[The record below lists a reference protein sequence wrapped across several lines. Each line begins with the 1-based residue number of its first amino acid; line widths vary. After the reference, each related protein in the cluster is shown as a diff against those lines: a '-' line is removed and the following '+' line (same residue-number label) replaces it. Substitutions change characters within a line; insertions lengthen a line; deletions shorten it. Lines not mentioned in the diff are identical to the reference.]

1 MFLFLIDIS
10 LRTWPI
16 QLTLFDLQMWR
27 YFWHMECAH
36 ELSKFIAIVQK
47 YWMPYQLPQNRERV
61 FLSFLCVG
69 HLTLHLLQQLI
80 LAFYAWVIHITRPS
94 TINFTFFVC
103 GSSDFKPPS
112 TVNFIHFT
120 FHFTVTFHSVFHLG
134 KFLVSKPCLCQNWR
148 PDHLIC
154 SSSYVSPLA
163 QTQVGV
169 WHACV
174 ILLNN
179 THNPGSEMNQIW
191 TTWVGH
197 CNLQATLSLKYFS
210 R

>member
-1 MFLFLIDIS
+1 M
-10 LRTWPI
+10 
-16 QLTLFDLQMWR
+16 Q
-27 YFWHMECAH
+27 CAH

-61 FLSFLCVG
+61 FLPFLCVG

-80 LAFYAWVIHITRPS
+80 LPFYAWVIHITRPS

-134 KFLVSKPCLCQNWR
+134 KFLVSKPCLSELEAGSSDLPQLLCQPTS
-148 PDHLIC
+148 PD
-154 SSSYVSPLA
+154 SSWGMTCLCYFI
-163 QTQVGV
+163 T
-169 WHACV
+169 
-174 ILLNN
+174 
-179 THNPGSEMNQIW
+179 
-191 TTWVGH
+191 
-197 CNLQATLSLKYFS
+197 KYT
-210 R
+210 